1 MLRLNK
7 EKENLLV
14 DKYGFEKQYTIDKS
28 VFYNYKKCLTIYSYN
43 HKYSGIVQGYS
54 LSKQCQDIVYD
65 LIKDNVLIK
74 DINEDRRLKE
84 KKIETIKKNIDKL
97 QKRLKDLEGN

>member
-74 DINEDRRLKE
+74 DTDEDKRLKE
-84 KKIETIKKNIDKL
+84 KKIQTIKNNIDKL
-97 QKRLKDLEGN
+97 QKRLKELEES

>member
-14 DKYGFEKQYTIDKS
+14 DKYGFEKKYTIGEMVYYQYRKS
-28 VFYNYKKCLTIYSYN
+28 LTIYSYN
-43 HKYSGIVQGYS
+43 HRYQGTIQGTS
-54 LSKQCQDIVYD
+54 LSKQCQDIIYD

-84 KKIETIKKNIDKL
+84 KKIETIKNNIDKL
-97 QKRLKDLEGN
+97 QKRLKELEES

>member
-14 DKYGFEKQYTIDKS
+14 EKYGFEKNYTMDNDI
-28 VFYNYKKCLTIYSYN
+28 FYNYKKGLTIYSYN
-43 HKYSGIVQGYS
+43 HKYSGKVEFYS
-54 LSKQCQDIVYD
+54 FSKQCQDIIYD
-65 LIKDNVLIK
+65 LIKDNVVIK

-84 KKIETIKKNIDKL
+84 KKIETIKNNIDKL
-97 QKRLKDLEGN
+97 QKRLKELEES